1 MKRDKPILA
10 LAGNPNVGKTTLFN
24 ALTGSRQVVGNW
36 PGVTVEHKQGYY
48 QYQGQRYDVVDLP
61 GIYSLLGGSPDEQV
75 ARNYI
80 FNEKPDLVI
89 NIVDSS
95 NLERNLYLTL
105 QLMEHGIPMLMVLSM
120 CDITE
125 RNGICVDQE
134 HLASHLGF
142 KVISATL
149 TKNLDQPALMKAIA
163 EAVQNPST
171 PITPHYDEV
180 VEAAIL
186 KLQAILPLE
195 DENLSRKQALN
206 YLEQEPE
213 LNSQTSLELLETLAK
228 EIDTIEKHRGQKIA
242 NVIADDRYGYIRGL
256 ALDVITRSKT
266 NKLTYSDR
274 VDKIALNGVFGL
286 PVFFFVMYLVFLVA
300 VRASEPIVDFIEGG
314 FEWLLIEQWGALL
327 TSWSLP
333 DWLVFM
339 LSDALGGGI
348 ATISSFIPPI
358 FFIFASLALLED
370 SGYMSRAAFIADK
383 FLNRIG
389 LPGKAFIPLL
399 VGFGCT
405 VPAIMA
411 TRTLESKRDRVF
423 ASLLTPFMS
432 CGAKLPVYT
441 FLAMIFF
448 PKRADLVIFGLYMF
462 GVIMAMVFGLMLKKT
477 IFKSA
482 PGSFVM
488 ELPPYHFP
496 TFRGIMGHTWFR
508 LKDFILRAGKT
519 ILIVIILMNTLQIIT
534 VPFKANE
541 NGIPILLE
549 LSGRV
554 LAPLLSP
561 MGIQS
566 SNWEAGV
573 ALVSGIFAKEAIVG
587 TLQSLYQRG
596 GSVENMSANIIQSF
610 GSNAAALAY
619 LIFVLL
625 YAPCAATL
633 AILFKEHGGKWMA
646 FSFVYL
652 TLMAWIVAT
661 LVYQILNFSL
671 TSLLWISI
679 AILLA
684 AGFYY
689 SMKLMGRSKN
699 NAFQ

>member
-125 RNGICVDQE
+125 RNGICVDE
-134 HLASHLGF
+134 GHLEKHLGF

-541 NGIPILLE
+541 SGRASLLE

-596 GSVENMSANIIQSF
+596 GSVENMSANITQSF

-671 TSLLWISI
+671 ISLLWISI